1 LTKRHI
7 NDLLTSLNRL
17 VLIMPISQA
26 RALVPSPSNAEQSM
40 PALRQQ
46 GPLRAAADMAGDGT
60 VDRRKSRSGNLGN
73 RRTDNWM
80 PYSTAFVAQLLAQ
93 QMDEPQPRF
102 SENTYR

>member
-1 LTKRHI
+1 M
-7 NDLLTSLNRL
+7 LTSLNRQ
-17 VLIMPISQA
+17 VLIMPISEV
-26 RALVPSPSNAEQSM
+26 RALVPSPLNAEQNT

-46 GPLRAAADMAGDGT
+46 GPARAAADRAGDGT

-93 QMDEPQPRF
+93 QMDEQQPRF
-102 SENTYR
+102 GESAYR